1 MFSQK
6 IGASMITVARD
17 VKIQVEFNPE
27 AVTSYRLLGYENRNI
42 ADKDFRNDRVDA
54 GEVGSGHSVTALYEV
69 VLADEAA
76 DDLATVRLRYEK
88 PGADGRAKELSFE
101 FSGKQMASDI
111 STAQRSLRLAYASAT
126 FAEVLRES
134 PHASEVNL
142 SDLAVMVKNA
152 AKTEEDREL
161 ARLMFTAKRLG
172 ATDKQNT
179 WTSQRR

>member
-1 MFSQK
+1 MKSAAPFS
-6 IGASMITVARD
+6 SNRD
-17 VKIQVEFNPE
+17 
-27 AVTSYRLLGYENRNI
+27 I

-69 VLADEAA
+69 VLTDAGADE
-76 DDLATVRLRYEK
+76 LATVRLRYEK
-88 PGADGRAKELSFE
+88 PGADGKAKELSFP
-101 FSGKQMASDI
+101 FQSDAMASDI
-111 STAQRSLRLAYASAT
+111 STAARSLRLAYASAT
-126 FAEVLRES
+126 FAEVLRQS

-172 ATDKQNT
+172 ATD
-179 WTSQRR
+179 SQRKWTANRR